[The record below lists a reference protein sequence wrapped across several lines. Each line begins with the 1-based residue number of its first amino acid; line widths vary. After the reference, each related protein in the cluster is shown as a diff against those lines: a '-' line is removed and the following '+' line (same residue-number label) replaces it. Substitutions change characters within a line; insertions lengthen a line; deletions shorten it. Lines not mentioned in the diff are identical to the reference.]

1 MFSYKKIGLSVAGIM
16 IVIVSMGLFSLPRAA
31 NRLSADFTAGSFSL
45 TSNNNFCVGQTPIY
59 TIASQSSL
67 AGQTINWTSTHG
79 GVTAG
84 QSSFTLDSS
93 GYWSASGNMWSSSDI
108 GSWQKTAA
116 INGLTQTLTF
126 SVQSCGNS
134 NNTNNSNLGT
144 IGGSTGGLQ
153 TIGGSTTGGSGQT
166 LGGSVG
172 TGSDPFGGSVYGNQT
187 IGGSTG
193 GLQTI
198 GGSVS
203 GGGDPVIGNPD
214 N

>member
-1 MFSYKKIGLSVAGIM
+1 VQNCGNGNGTNPTTGSLS
-16 IVIVSMGLFSLPRAA
+16 
-31 NRLSADFTAGSFSL
+31 GSFTL
-45 TSNNNFCVGQTPIY
+45 TSNNNFCVGQTPVY
-59 TIASQSSL
+59 TITSQSSL
-67 AGQTINWTSTHG
+67 SGQTINWTSTHG

-84 QSSFTLDSS
+84 QSTFTLDIS
-93 GYWSASGNMWSSSDI
+93 GYWSASGNMWGSSDI
-108 GSWQKTAA
+108 GSWQKTAV

-126 SVQSCGNS
+126 SVQNCGNS

-153 TIGGSTTGGSGQT
+153 TIGGSTAGGSGQT

-172 TGSDPFGGSVYGNQT
+172 TGSETFGGSVYGNQT

-203 GGGDPVIGNPD
+203 GGGDPIIGNPD